1 MIESAV
7 AMAVIL
13 EDATMWETAMA
24 LFAKCVL
31 GYIYYLA
38 FDGPI
43 PYPAHGQPTDAIL
56 VWSDDICR

>member
-7 AMAVIL
+7 GMAVIL

-31 GYIYYLA
+31 AYIYYLT

-56 VWSDDICR
+56 V